1 MKYKN
6 RTLYAKCEDATWASP
21 NMSKLMEVIGENVSQ
36 LEKFIKTSLS
46 FENFSEKDLKKV
58 FDIDWLNSDRKSNPA
73 DKIELYDVEIDN
85 NSVTL
90 SINLWW
96 YNVPISDEV
105 TSDGNL
111 DEFFEWPTDL
121 LDEIFLNEE
130 GMDVIDD
137 SDIVEDSVASKMICV
152 LDSDEES

>member
-6 RTLYAKCEDATWASP
+6 RTLYAIYEGATWTSP
-21 NMSKLMEVIGENVSQ
+21 NMSKLMEAIGENVSQ
-36 LEKFIKTSLS
+36 LGKFINTSLS

-58 FDIDWLNSDRKSNPA
+58 FDIHWLNSDRKSKPA
-73 DKIELYDVEIDN
+73 DKLELYDVEIDN

-90 SINLWW
+90 SLNLWW
-96 YNVPISDEV
+96 YNIPISV
-105 TSDGNL
+105 KVASDSDL
-111 DEFFEWPTDL
+111 HEFFEWPTDL

-130 GMDVIDD
+130 GLGVIDY
-137 SDIVEDSVASKMICV
+137 SDLVEDSVASKMICV